1 MTTTTQKNHLAA
13 IHMAHK
19 ALGLSKDDALALKME
34 IVGVESAKD
43 MTERQRR
50 RYLHHLSTLQ
60 AKHKGLPQPAPK
72 APRNPLCASVDDPH
86 DARWRKARAL
96 WHVLADKGEVQTNTD
111 AALMGF
117 VKRQTGMDAWR
128 FLNSYQVNEI
138 IESLKR
144 WVAR

>member
-34 IVGVESAKD
+34 IVGVESARD
-43 MTERQRR
+43 MTEQQRR
-50 RYLHHLSTLQ
+50 RYLHHLSRLQ
-60 AKHKGLPQPAPK
+60 SKQNGLPQPAPIS
-72 APRNPLCASVDDPH
+72 PRNAVQRSVDDPK
-86 DARWRKARAL
+86 DARWGKARAL
-96 WHVLADKGEVQTNTD
+96 WHVLATQGKVKTDTD
-111 AALMGF
+111 AALIGF
-117 VKRQTGMDAWR
+117 VSRQTGMDAWR